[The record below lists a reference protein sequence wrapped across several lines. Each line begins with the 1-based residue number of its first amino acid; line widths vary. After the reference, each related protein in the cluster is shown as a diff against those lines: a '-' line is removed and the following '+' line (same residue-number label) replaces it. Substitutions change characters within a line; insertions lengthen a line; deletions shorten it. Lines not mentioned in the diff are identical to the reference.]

1 MDAVERHIV
10 DEGGVK
16 SKVLISDGSHEVMT
30 LEAEAWRGTSAF
42 AKQLV
47 GGEEGP
53 EARCGTALSGR
64 RHDEDGCT
72 VEPWWSD
79 LCGL

>member
-1 MDAVERHIV
+1 MGRHIA
-10 DEGGVK
+10 DEGRVK
-16 SKVLISDGSHEVMT
+16 SKVLISDGSREDMA

-53 EARCGTALSGR
+53 EAWCGTVLSGR
-64 RHDEDGCT
+64 RHVEDGCS
-72 VEPWWSD
+72 VSPWWSASCD
-79 LCGL
+79 L

>member
-1 MDAVERHIV
+1 MERHIV
-10 DEGGVK
+10 DEGRVK
-16 SKVLISDGSHEVMT
+16 SKVLISDGSREDMA

-53 EARCGTALSGR
+53 EARCGTVLSGR
-64 RHDEDGCT
+64 RHDKDGCS
-72 VEPWWSD
+72 VSPWWSAS
-79 LCGL
+79 CGL